1 MLNGSCLLD
10 LVVLCVQSQE
20 TLRYAFTVA
29 QRPTKQGKVK
39 MQEAVMPDAVPSPGH
54 LEGLNSKVRVDSDR
68 QRGSRAGRG
77 VGVPA
82 GLMVEDEPYSY

>member
-1 MLNGSCLLD
+1 
-10 LVVLCVQSQE
+10 
-20 TLRYAFTVA
+20 
-29 QRPTKQGKVK
+29 
-39 MQEAVMPDAVPSPGH
+39 MPDAVPSPGH
-54 LEGLNSKVRVDSDR
+54 LEGLNSKVRVDSGR